1 MSARLA
7 LAVAVA
13 WPVPASAMSYEAREA
28 IECVAQM
35 AAFFP
40 ASPELPPVDIPA
52 LDPEALAFRAAAIRL
67 AGGNVAEVDARIH
80 DRAHS
85 LSSLRMNLDSPDTDE
100 EERKE
105 MERARLGS
113 LCNDLGERLPE
124 TRPFFLHDEADQ

>member
-28 IECVAQM
+28 IECVAQV
-35 AAFFP
+35 AAF
-40 ASPELPPVDIPA
+40 SPESAEYPPA
-52 LDPEALAFRAAAIRL
+52 NMSELDAETLAYRAAAIRL
-67 AGGNVAEVDARIH
+67 AGGNASEVDTRIRERAR
-80 DRAHS
+80 S
-85 LSSLRMNLDSPDTDE
+85 LSSLRMNLDSPEAE
-100 EERKE
+100 EEDRKE
-105 MERARLGS
+105 TERARLGS